1 MLLSGLTP
9 MDKYLPH
16 STLADMNAT
25 HLDIERI
32 RIAAKLLSE
41 DMFQTAHRLQC
52 VADELEEHGCLL
64 ENEYQMMLHACATL
78 RQLAEGK

>member
-25 HLDIERI
+25 HLDIELV
-32 RIAAKLLSE
+32 RIAARSRSLELLH
-41 DMFQTAHRLQC
+41 M
-52 VADELEEHGCLL
+52 ADELDRLESADEIDFCLIL
-64 ENEYQMMLHACATL
+64 DRVAATL

>member
-1 MLLSGLTP
+1 MLLSGLTL

-32 RIAAKLLSE
+32 RLAANIRKKEILDAADEVAYIAKLMYDYGNIWEYERLTNASGILS
-41 DMFQTAHRLQC
+41 
-52 VADELEEHGCLL
+52 
-64 ENEYQMMLHACATL
+64 
-78 RQLAEGK
+78 QLAEGK